1 MRFGL
6 FMQPVHHLSENPT
19 LSLERDLQLI
29 EWLDQLG
36 YDEAWIGEHHSS
48 GWMPIASPDI
58 FIASAAAR
66 TRHIKLGSAVVPL
79 SIHHPLLVA
88 DNYVLLDHLTR
99 GRVILGVGSGGGLP
113 SDPYVF
119 GLKPQEQQPRFV
131 ESLNAILRLL
141 ESPEPFSIKTAWF
154 ELREAVLQLRSYT
167 YPRLPV
173 AIVTDKNRESL
184 ELVGQYADYW
194 LTSLLPDQFEASWQ
208 IVERSA
214 LQSGRSF
221 ERHQVSIAVNLHLAE
236 TREQALNNVQVGSAV
251 ERYDFSSAV
260 TGSAVPTVERD
271 QWVNTLS
278 TRPTD
283 IIGTP
288 QEAIQKIKAIQQQTG
303 VGGLII
309 RSKEWA
315 TREANLK
322 SFELFARYVMPEF
335 QGSLAGLR
343 AAEGVAKKYTNSR

>member
-1 MRFGL
+1 
-6 FMQPVHHLSENPT
+6 
-19 LSLERDLQLI
+19 
-29 EWLDQLG
+29 
-36 YDEAWIGEHHSS
+36 
-48 GWMPIASPDI
+48 
-58 FIASAAAR
+58 
-66 TRHIKLGSAVVPL
+66 
-79 SIHHPLLVA
+79 
-88 DNYVLLDHLTR
+88 
-99 GRVILGVGSGGGLP
+99 
-113 SDPYVF
+113 
-119 GLKPQEQQPRFV
+119 
-131 ESLNAILRLL
+131 
-141 ESPEPFSIKTAWF
+141 
-154 ELREAVLQLRSYT
+154 
-167 YPRLPV
+167 LPV

-214 LQSGRSF
+214 LQAGRSF

-251 ERYDFSSAV
+251 ERYDFSSAI

-303 VGGLII
+303 AGGLII